1 MFINRFE
8 VEIQFGDC
16 DPAGIVFYPNYFR
29 FFDAATAKLFE
40 AALGEKKIAWTKR
53 FGVLGIPMVDTGAK
67 FMKPS
72 RFGDVVTIETE
83 ITGLK
88 RSSFTLVHRLY
99 NGGALCI
106 EGHEVR
112 VLVGP
117 DPDAPGGIKSLPM
130 PPEMVA
136 ALTGEITA

>member
-40 AALGEKKIAWTKR
+40 AALGEKKIAWTRR

-99 NGGALCI
+99 NRGELCI

-112 VLVGP
+112 VLVGS
-117 DPDAPGGIKSLPM
+117 DPDAPGGIKAMPM
-130 PPEMVA
+130 PPEMVT
-136 ALTGEITA
+136 ALSGEITA